1 MKTNILSPFFKDKNS
16 STFYINGRTFELNN
30 DILTETEHISNTLKN
45 AINAFESFEFLTNK
59 IIDNSM

>member
-30 DILTETEHISNTLKN
+30 NILTETEHISNTLKN
-45 AINAFESFEFLTNK
+45 AINAF
-59 IIDNSM
+59 